1 MIGGALPSPEDAR
14 DFRLSRCMD
23 IPTGGANLPS
33 SFSCYIPERIRDQ
46 GQVNSCTAHAMATIL
61 SCISH
66 KLYGEELSFSAG
78 FLYGNRRE
86 TGYKG
91 AGEIMRDVPKKAA
104 KWGDVPDTVWENTS
118 EAPDVIRAFEE
129 AFPHVGALSQKLVAG
144 YVRILTKEEAKAFM
158 VRYGIPLFVN
168 LRMNKIAPFLGDGY
182 HALACY
188 RYGTT
193 GFSCVNSWG
202 KNNTPYVTGK
212 KFDDFEEV
220 WGLIPNEETN
230 FSDFPDL
237 PDTHWAKK
245 AIEGAVERGEMQGF
259 PDGTFHPDEPLTRAQ
274 MAAILERMHR

>member
-23 IPTGGANLPS
+23 MPAGGANLPS

-86 TGYKG
+86 TDYKG

-118 EAPDVIRAFEE
+118 EGVY
-129 AFPHVGALSQKLVAG
+129 GALRHS
-144 YVRILTKEEAKAFM
+144 AFCQPAHEQNRTLFRRRLSCPC
-158 VRYGIPLFVN
+158 VLSIRHNGLFVRQQ
-168 LRMNKIAPFLGDGY
+168 LGKEQHSLCYGEKI
-182 HALACY
+182 
-188 RYGTT
+188 R
-193 GFSCVNSWG
+193 
-202 KNNTPYVTGK
+202 
-212 KFDDFEEV
+212 
-220 WGLIPNEETN
+220 
-230 FSDFPDL
+230 
-237 PDTHWAKK
+237 
-245 AIEGAVERGEMQGF
+245 
-259 PDGTFHPDEPLTRAQ
+259 
-274 MAAILERMHR
+274 